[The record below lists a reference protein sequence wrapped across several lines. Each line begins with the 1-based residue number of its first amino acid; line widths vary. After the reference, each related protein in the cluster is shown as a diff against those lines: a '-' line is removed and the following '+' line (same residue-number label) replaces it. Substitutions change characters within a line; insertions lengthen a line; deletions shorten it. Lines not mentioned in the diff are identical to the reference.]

1 MVRFSD
7 DGRTVVVS
15 FNAAT
20 DKAGYSVAFPC
31 TGLLQFA
38 GAEAAS
44 CTWIDASTIV
54 ISPVY
59 VSSAPSDILV
69 VNSAVRL
76 VGSKVRAQCGT
87 ACSSLPFAEAH
98 SVEVAAPL
106 APAAPTVALS
116 VPTTINSCDALL
128 VDLTKSAGS
137 GNRPW
142 LSSYEVTTS
151 PANSVA
157 AGALLSFLTDQY
169 TIDPPVET
177 PTGFLT
183 AGLTYTIRARLC
195 NFLGA
200 CSEDTAS
207 VIVSA
212 SQQSTP
218 VAAIVGAKSRT
229 VQPSEELVLGASCY
243 VLTCGSQSA
252 GKDLQIAWSAQAI
265 TSTGSSAGAP
275 IALRTTSRDLST
287 LKLAPYTL
295 PSDTA
300 YRVTVTVATGST
312 SNLLTASA
320 SAVVQVQPSAV
331 VARLAG
337 GSSIT
342 QSVSK
347 PFTLD
352 ASGSAYEGKLGAAA
366 GLSFVWSCVE
376 VSPMASASCRL
387 PLPQSNGVDA
397 QDKISI
403 TPGSAAAG
411 SVYRVTVTATV
422 TATARAGSTSVDV
435 TVAAGPVP
443 QITVSSTLSSLS
455 NINTAQALPLLA
467 SVLVPDATCTAVWSV
482 DDSSVALTSAA
493 STPTTQAMQAQPA
506 AVPFS
511 LMVKPNT
518 LPQRATLV
526 FSLSCGAARTSITV
540 TTNGAPLPGQFTLA
554 PTSGFELSTLFRFSA
569 ASWSDTELPLT
580 YLFGFVSG
588 ASLTRMPLAAKS
600 EQPYASSVLA
610 AGPSAAVYVVS
621 CYAEIYD
628 SLGANSSASLNAV
641 VRPTADVNQVA
652 YSQALLSTI
661 GAAPTVDGLKRAMAV
676 ASTAINAVNCT
687 AAPKCASLNRK
698 ECSTVAQTCGPC
710 LAGYLGDSGDQ
721 NAQCYLSSVFQTTP
735 NNIPCT
741 VDASCLSWQ
750 RCDVA
755 AGVCQART
763 KSCPNGCSGRGRCSY
778 ISTSMGT
785 ALSAVDCSVSSLQC
799 EAKCRC
805 ANGYSG
811 NGCELSNAE
820 QTDRLAV
827 RAALISILQNMTTA
841 EDPTEQ
847 SIASW
852 SAGLQSLVQ
861 RPSEIASAGALRI
874 IAIANFTINSAKEN
888 GGIATAS
895 LAGALEALDV
905 AGSVLKD
912 AQSANTDVVGD
923 GTRRRISSTAAAD
936 GSSSVNNTASTMVPL
951 LDLFAELLDAHT
963 VSGQD
968 ATSYIYGNFRVTN
981 LRGSLLAGITKI
993 SLSVP
998 QTDVERTSGSV
1009 MSSVVLVPSSASSGA
1024 TTEVGVSIIT
1034 VLPTAY
1040 TLDTSHFDADPIR
1053 VKISSNAGQAPSD
1066 FLSAV
1071 QFTFQHNPLVQRA
1084 YYESADVTSH
1094 CLGAVGDEVYT
1105 HVCPGS
1111 LREVSHNCTG
1121 RKGYLTTTC
1130 PYLEPSC
1137 AQLSVATAATHAVP
1151 QCALVASNQSATVC
1165 SCSLQ
1170 VTAAVGRRLDEALD
1184 AVLDNSGAS
1193 NMAAVSIYT
1202 AESFADTFQ
1211 SADEFTSLDALA
1223 QVLTVVYL
1231 FAGLW
1236 GAGFVSLTI
1245 AKAQSDRSHSDKLK
1259 KQQEKVTDPEA
1270 TTARSKILSYIE
1282 EVIPQVYAEG
1292 QSRIG
1297 QMVRELRLHHR
1308 YMTLFTL
1315 NNDELTF
1322 SARAAVLVKVLTVD
1336 TMQFFLLAVLYD
1348 LQYSDDDGSCVGL
1361 NTQSACL
1368 SRKTIVDDTQPYC
1381 EWALNARTQQY
1392 ECAYHSPHASA
1403 WTFVIMFVFVSV
1415 ITSAMNVPIDYL
1427 FGVCVAP
1434 TASSIQSSTVASF
1447 RDRVL
1452 KQAAAAAGHMARNV
1466 RRLSAAASSAV
1477 APIVS
1482 QFNKQEGEA
1491 YRKDVVTD
1499 RSVSESLRAVHS
1511 DALAILPRLSI
1522 QAELRRRDRHQ
1533 TAQMMRGIAHRKRS
1547 SMKFRGTRGVVDG
1560 ISSSDSDRSGD
1571 DSDCDND
1578 GDAAEVRGTELVGV
1592 TSSKLSVARAQLNS
1606 LCEDIA
1612 TQRVLLQPGAKATQV
1627 FDAQWGVEQVRFNP
1641 PVFNVT
1647 ARAKIA
1653 IEETI
1658 AESNETATTVGAELS
1673 HATVHDAG
1681 LTVLHLFIQ
1690 DVLGRHSAAAKIFSN
1705 KFDENFAHVQSV
1717 SLLYKCFAILM
1728 IILSNVFFIYFT
1740 MLKAFVKG
1748 NSWQN
1753 SFVAACVVQMVV
1765 EITLNE
1771 TVECLWLNY
1780 WVPNLVTKEVGEAVA
1795 VVKAIAEEM
1804 TNETGSKVVSRMF
1817 LNAPSYLFASTK
1829 VAAKNP
1835 DLLESAIVLN
1845 YVYHLPGEVCKTW
1858 PHCAELQRI
1867 SETEQRRESNVT
1879 QRSWSERVVDTVVRT
1894 VSYVVTAL
1902 LITMKWTGTLNFAYQ
1917 RVILRFVQPLL
1928 FCGLTMLCYFS
1939 VSSTAG
1945 YAVFGIIIVVA
1956 AAGLLWASHRR
1967 QAADTLPQ
1975 AIVPDDDLDAEL
1987 EKEVRKATRGGG
1999 VSRSNEGSSGDSCSD
2014 NSSDSDDSDS
2024 DSGSSHSHSGVIV
2037 RDPRRKYIDQSS
2049 DSHVSSRSS
2058 HTTESKVDE
2067 DSNNDN
2073 WHLPS
2078 PGKVARAQARY
2089 SRPGHRRPRARTESG
2104 DRGSFSVLSSL
2115 RMRSGSGTREEFSTL
2130 GSADASN
2137 DPTETA
2143 HRPNRVRAESG
2154 LSTIPGRVRVCRERT
2169 RTQSGGSLRVRRVS
2183 IRRALAA
2190 AWPFGSSADAADAEK
2205 QPSETDDDDEFSVS
2219 MSTDSS
2225 GSDVIR

>member
-1 MVRFSD
+1 
-7 DGRTVVVS
+7 
-15 FNAAT
+15 
-20 DKAGYSVAFPC
+20 
-31 TGLLQFA
+31 
-38 GAEAAS
+38 
-44 CTWIDASTIV
+44 
-54 ISPVY
+54 
-59 VSSAPSDILV
+59 
-69 VNSAVRL
+69 
-76 VGSKVRAQCGT
+76 
-87 ACSSLPFAEAH
+87 
-98 SVEVAAPL
+98 
-106 APAAPTVALS
+106 
-116 VPTTINSCDALL
+116 
-128 VDLTKSAGS
+128 
-137 GNRPW
+137 
-142 LSSYEVTTS
+142 
-151 PANSVA
+151 
-157 AGALLSFLTDQY
+157 
-169 TIDPPVET
+169 
-177 PTGFLT
+177 
-183 AGLTYTIRARLC
+183 
-195 NFLGA
+195 
-200 CSEDTAS
+200 
-207 VIVSA
+207 
-212 SQQSTP
+212 
-218 VAAIVGAKSRT
+218 
-229 VQPSEELVLGASCY
+229 
-243 VLTCGSQSA
+243 
-252 GKDLQIAWSAQAI
+252 
-265 TSTGSSAGAP
+265 
-275 IALRTTSRDLST
+275 
-287 LKLAPYTL
+287 
-295 PSDTA
+295 
-300 YRVTVTVATGST
+300 
-312 SNLLTASA
+312 
-320 SAVVQVQPSAV
+320 
-331 VARLAG
+331 
-337 GSSIT
+337 
-342 QSVSK
+342 
-347 PFTLD
+347 
-352 ASGSAYEGKLGAAA
+352 
-366 GLSFVWSCVE
+366 
-376 VSPMASASCRL
+376 
-387 PLPQSNGVDA
+387 
-397 QDKISI
+397 
-403 TPGSAAAG
+403 
-411 SVYRVTVTATV
+411 
-422 TATARAGSTSVDV
+422 
-435 TVAAGPVP
+435 
-443 QITVSSTLSSLS
+443 
-455 NINTAQALPLLA
+455 
-467 SVLVPDATCTAVWSV
+467 
-482 DDSSVALTSAA
+482 
-493 STPTTQAMQAQPA
+493 
-506 AVPFS
+506 
-511 LMVKPNT
+511 MVKPNT

-526 FSLSCGAARTSITV
+526 FSLSCGTARTSITV
-540 TTNGAPLPGQFTLA
+540 TTNCAPLPGQFTLA
-554 PTSGFELSTLFRFSA
+554 PTSGSEFSTLFQFSA
-569 ASWSDTELPLT
+569 ASWSDTDLPLT

-610 AGPSAAVYVVS
+610 AGPSAAGYVVT

-628 SLGANSSASLNAV
+628 SLGASSSALQDAV
-641 VRPTADVNQVA
+641 VRPSATVNQVA
-652 YSQALLSTI
+652 YSKSLLSTI
-661 GAAPTVDGLKRAMAV
+661 GAAPTVDGMKRVIAV

-721 NAQCYLSSVFQTTP
+721 NTQCYLPSVFQTTP

-741 VDASCLSWQ
+741 TDASCLSWQ

-755 AGVCQART
+755 ARVCQART
-763 KSCPNGCSGRGRCSY
+763 QSCPNGCSGRGTCGY
-778 ISTSMGT
+778 FSTSMGT
-785 ALSAVDCSVSSLQC
+785 ALSAADCSVGSLQC
-799 EAKCRC
+799 VAKCSC
-805 ANGYSG
+805 AKGYSG
-811 NGCELSNAE
+811 AGCELSNAE

-827 RAALISILQNMTTA
+827 RAALISVLQNMTTA
-841 EDPTEQ
+841 EDVTEQ

-861 RPSEIASAGALRI
+861 RPNEIAGAAALRI

-888 GGIATAS
+888 GGIAAAS

-912 AQSANTDVVGD
+912 AQRANTDVVGD
-923 GTRRRISSTAAAD
+923 GARRRVSSTTAAD
-936 GSSSVNNTASTMVPL
+936 GSSSNNTASTMVPL
-951 LDLFAELLDAHT
+951 LDLFAELLDAST
-963 VSGQD
+963 VPGQD
-968 ATSYIYGNFRVTN
+968 ATNYVYGNFRVTN
-981 LRGSLLAGITKI
+981 LRGSLVAGTTKI

-998 QTDVERTSGSV
+998 QTDTERISGSV
-1009 MSSVVLVPSSASSGA
+1009 MSSIVLVPSSASSGA

-1040 TLDTSHFDADPIR
+1040 SPDTSHFDADPIR

-1084 YYESADVTSH
+1084 YYESINVTSH
-1094 CLGAVGDEVYT
+1094 CMGTVGDEIYT

-1111 LREVSHNCTG
+1111 LREVAHNCTG
-1121 RKGYLTTTC
+1121 RKGYLTSAC

-1137 AQLSVATAATHAVP
+1137 AQLSVATADIHAVP

-1165 SCSLQ
+1165 RCSLQ
-1170 VTAAVGRRLDEALD
+1170 ATAAGGRRLDEALNT
-1184 AVLDNSGAS
+1184 VLDNSGAS

-1259 KQQEKVTDPEA
+1259 KQHEKVTDPEA

-1315 NNDELTF
+1315 NNEELTF

-1361 NTQSACL
+1361 DTQSSCL

-1381 EWALNARTQQY
+1381 EWALDTRTQQY

-1452 KQAAAAAGHMARNV
+1452 KQAAAAAGHMARNA

-1482 QFNKQEGEA
+1482 QFTKQEGEA

-1533 TAQMMRGIAHRKRS
+1533 SAQMMRGIAHRKRS

-1560 ISSSDSDRSGD
+1560 ISSSDSDHSGD
-1571 DSDCDND
+1571 DSDSDND

-1658 AESNETATTVGAELS
+1658 AESNETAMTVGAELS

-1690 DVLGRHSAAAKIFSN
+1690 DVLGRHSTAAKIFSN

-1867 SETEQRRESNVT
+1867 TETEQRTASSVT

-1894 VSYVVTAL
+1894 VSYAVTAM
-1902 LITMKWTGTLNFAYQ
+1902 LITMKWTGTLNFTYQ

-1999 VSRSNEGSSGDSCSD
+1999 VSRSNEGSSGDSGSD
-2014 NSSDSDDSDS
+2014 SSSGSDDSDS
-2024 DSGSSHSHSGVIV
+2024 DSESSHSHSGVIV
-2037 RDPRRKYIDQSS
+2037 RDPRRKVVDQSS
-2049 DSHVSSRSS
+2049 ASHVSSRSS
-2058 HTTESKVDE
+2058 YTTESKVDE

-2089 SRPGHRRPRARTESG
+2089 SRPVHRRPRARTESG
-2104 DRGSFSVLSSL
+2104 DRGSFSALSSL

-2154 LSTIPGRVRVCRERT
+2154 LSTISGRVRVSRART

-2190 AWPFGSSADAADAEK
+2190 AWPFGSSADAADADGREK

-2225 GSDVIR
+2225 GSDVVR